1 MFIYSRL
8 DSKGLWK
15 GQTWYIYKTLHE
27 MVPKVGISWSRLV
40 DFFYNNNHKNKH
52 KYLIFNSKKKY
63 KLK

>member
-27 MVPKVGISWSRLV
+27 MVPKVGISASRLV
-40 DFFYNNNHKNKH
+40 DFFNSTNHKNKP
-52 KYLIFNSKKKY
+52 KYLIPNSQK
-63 KLK
+63 